1 MGMINRLGTIVKSK
15 VNKLLDRFE
24 DPKETLD
31 YSYEK
36 LVEELQ
42 KVKKGIADITTA
54 KKRVE
59 LQKAK
64 LEQESKKL
72 EDQARDALKMNR
84 EDLARLALERKTVV
98 DNQMADLVVQIEEL
112 KKQQEKLTEAEKNLS
127 LKVESF
133 RTQKE
138 TIKAQYSAAEAQV
151 RINESVSG
159 ISEELSDVGLAI
171 QRAEDKTEN
180 MKARASAIDELID
193 SGVLEDF
200 TGKSDSIDKEL
211 EKVRKQGKVEDDL
224 QKLREEMKK

>member
-1 MGMINRLGTIVKSK
+1 LLISLLPKKS
-15 VNKLLDRFE
+15 R
-24 DPKETLD
+24 
-31 YSYEK
+31 
-36 LVEELQ
+36 
-42 KVKKGIADITTA
+42 AA
-54 KKRVE
+54 A
-59 LQKAK
+59 AK
-64 LEQESKKL
+64 LEQESRKL

-98 DNQMADLVVQIEEL
+98 DNQMADLAVQIEEL

-224 QKLREEMKK
+224 QKLKEEVKNDSENSERRAVHSGWHTL

>member
-59 LQKAK
+59 LQRAK
-64 LEQESKKL
+64 LEQESRKL
-72 EDQARDALKMNR
+72 EEQAREALKMNR

-224 QKLREEMKK
+224 QKLKEEVKK

>member
-42 KVKKGIADITTA
+42 KVKKGIADVTTA
-54 KKRVE
+54 RKRIE
-59 LQKAK
+59 LQRAK
-64 LEQESKKL
+64 LEQEGKKL
-72 EDQARDALKMNR
+72 EDQAREALKINR
-84 EDLARLALERKTVV
+84 EDLARLELERKRVA
-98 DNQMADLVVQIEEL
+98 DNQIADLDVQIEDL
-112 KKQQEKLTEAEKNLS
+112 KKQQEKLTEAERSLS

-133 RTQKE
+133 RTKKE

-171 QRAEDKTEN
+171 QRAEEKTEN
-180 MKARASAIDELID
+180 MKARASAMDELID

-200 TGKSDSIDKEL
+200 TGKGDPIEKEL
-211 EKVRKQGKVEDDL
+211 EKVRTQGKVEDDL
-224 QKLREEMKK
+224 QKLKEEMKK

>member
-59 LQKAK
+59 LQRAK
-64 LEQESKKL
+64 LEQESRKL
-72 EDQARDALKMNR
+72 EEQAREALKMNR

-159 ISEELSDVGLAI
+159 MSEELSDVGLAI

-224 QKLREEMKK
+224 QKLKEEVKK

>member
-1 MGMINRLGTIVKSK
+1 
-15 VNKLLDRFE
+15 
-24 DPKETLD
+24 
-31 YSYEK
+31 
-36 LVEELQ
+36 
-42 KVKKGIADITTA
+42 
-54 KKRVE
+54 
-59 LQKAK
+59 
-64 LEQESKKL
+64 
-72 EDQARDALKMNR
+72 MNR

-98 DNQMADLVVQIEEL
+98 DNQMADLAVQIEEL

-224 QKLREEMKK
+224 QKLKEEVKNDSENSERRAVHSGWHTL